1 MNVKADTYVPR
12 ISNGRVDIMKQYV
25 EPNTKNLFAM
35 YDKIP
40 SVQQS
45 TNYREPTAGL
55 WDETI
60 LSKIFFSAQNI
71 TIIQN
76 GIRAGVY
83 RRSNNQYV
91 VGEQDEDVLKVI
103 MRSIFLQYSANQ
115 QTHIT
120 EQVAELNRMV
130 MAYAIEQVY
139 GEAQG
144 YIKYLYDASNMY
156 TPMAPPVMSSINDKQ
171 LQLKT
176 FF

>member
-1 MNVKADTYVPR
+1 MNAQSDTYVPR
-12 ISNGRVDIMKQYV
+12 SSNGRVDIMKKYA

-40 SVQQS
+40 SAQQT
-45 TNYREPTAGL
+45 TNYREPTAGV
-55 WDETI
+55 WDDTVLSKVFFSSQNMTI
-60 LSKIFFSAQNI
+60 L
-71 TIIQN
+71 QN

-91 VGEQDEDVLKVI
+91 IGAQDDDVLQVI

-115 QTHIT
+115 QSHIT
-120 EQVAELNRMV
+120 EQIAELNKLV
-130 MAYAIEQVY
+130 MAYAIEQIY

>member
-1 MNVKADTYVPR
+1 M
-12 ISNGRVDIMKQYV
+12 
-25 EPNTKNLFAM
+25 
-35 YDKIP
+35 
-40 SVQQS
+40 
-45 TNYREPTAGL
+45 
-55 WDETI
+55 
-60 LSKIFFSAQNI
+60 
-71 TIIQN
+71 
-76 GIRAGVY
+76 
-83 RRSNNQYV
+83 
-91 VGEQDEDVLKVI
+91 LKVI

-120 EQVAELNRMV
+120 EQVAELNKMV